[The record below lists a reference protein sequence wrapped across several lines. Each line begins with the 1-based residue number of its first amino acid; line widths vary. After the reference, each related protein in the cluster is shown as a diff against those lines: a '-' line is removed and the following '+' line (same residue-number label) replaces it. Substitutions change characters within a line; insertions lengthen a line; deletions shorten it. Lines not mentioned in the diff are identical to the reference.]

1 MEIRKTALEP
11 GKFYHIFNRG
21 INKSQVFFEEKN
33 YPFFLEKYAQYVFP
47 WVKTYA
53 YCLLGNHYHLLVQVR
68 EETEMTIPGKSN
80 RRAEWHVSNA
90 FSSFLQSYTRAI
102 NKVYDRSGAL
112 FETPFKRIEVTNDSY
127 YSRLVSYI
135 HQNPQKHGI
144 VEDFKDYPHSSY
156 WSHLTSSKN
165 SKLER
170 TDVLDW
176 FGGENAYQDFHV
188 YDFSIIEK
196 ELSLEDIS

>member
-21 INKSQVFFEEKN
+21 INKSQIFFEEKN
-33 YPFFLEKYAQYVFP
+33 YHFFLEKYAQYVFP

-53 YCLLGNHYHLLVQVR
+53 YCLLGNHYHLLIQVR
-68 EETEMTIPGKSN
+68 EENEITLPKDTDKSYD
-80 RRAEWHVSNA
+80 WFVSNA
-90 FSSFLQSYTRAI
+90 FSSFLKSYTRSM
-102 NKVYDRSGAL
+102 NKVYSRSGSL
-112 FETPFKRIEVTNDSY
+112 FESPFKRIEVTNDSY

-144 VEDFKDYPHSSY
+144 IDDFKDYQHSSY
-156 WSHLTSSKN
+156 HSHLSTSKN

-170 TDVLDW
+170 TDVLAW
-176 FGGENAYQDFHV
+176 FGGENAYRDFHA
-188 YDFSIIEK
+188 DEDARIEK
-196 ELSLEDIS
+196 ELTLEDFV